1 MVKITERGIFA
12 YYSPYIS
19 KDFVLS
25 MFVYTTVYISLSD

>member
-19 KDFVLS
+19 KDSVLS
-25 MFVYTTVYISLSD
+25 MFLYTTVNISLSD